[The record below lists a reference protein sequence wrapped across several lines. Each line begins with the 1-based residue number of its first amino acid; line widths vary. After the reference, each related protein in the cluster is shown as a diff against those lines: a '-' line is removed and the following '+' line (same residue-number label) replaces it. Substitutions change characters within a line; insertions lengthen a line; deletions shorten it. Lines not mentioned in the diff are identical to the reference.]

1 LPKSSISHKG
11 HPDRLAYS
19 IDELAEAVG
28 GAGRSKLYAEIR
40 AGKLKA
46 KKLGS
51 RTIVTAPNARAY
63 LDALPDM
70 AAQDEEISRTGEL
83 PNTRDARMP

>member
-1 LPKSSISHKG
+1 MRVRLLEAPPLMQKADSVTVQAGLESG
-11 HPDRLAYS
+11 RLAYS
-19 IDELAEAVG
+19 IDELAAAIG

-40 AGKLKA
+40 AGRLKA

-51 RTIVTAPNARAY
+51 RTIITTPAARDY

-70 AAQDEEISRTGEL
+70 AA
-83 PNTRDARMP
+83 